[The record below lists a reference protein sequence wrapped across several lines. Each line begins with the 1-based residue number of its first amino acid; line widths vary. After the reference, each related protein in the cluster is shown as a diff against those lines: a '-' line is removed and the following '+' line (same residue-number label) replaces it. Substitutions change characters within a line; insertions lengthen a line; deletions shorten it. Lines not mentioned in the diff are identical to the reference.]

1 MIAIDDTINSD
12 ELGKVC
18 FVCDLASCKGA
29 CCVEGDAGAPLD
41 ESEISELEDNLDTI
55 KPFMRPV
62 GIEVVDNLGV
72 FDYDASGH
80 YVTPL
85 VNGAECAFVI
95 FTGDGIACCAIE
107 KAWEAGKSKFR
118 KPVSCHL
125 YPVRISRYNEF
136 DAVNY
141 HEWHICKP
149 ALKHGKKLEVP
160 LYIFLKV
167 PLIRKYGAEWYKKLC
182 DSIEPKGK

>member
-1 MIAIDDTINSD
+1 MIAIDNTLNSD

-18 FVCDLASCKGA
+18 FVCNLAACKGA

-41 ESEISELEDNLDTI
+41 ESEISELEDNLDHI
-55 KPFMRPV
+55 KPFMRLD
-62 GIEVVDNLGV
+62 GIKAVDELGV
-72 FDYDASGH
+72 FDYDAHGH

-85 VNGAECAFVI
+85 VNGAECAFVV
-95 FTGDGIACCAIE
+95 FTDEGIAACAIE

-125 YPVRISRYNEF
+125 YPVRISKYNDF

-141 HEWHICKP
+141 HEWHVCHP
-149 ALKHGKKLEVP
+149 ALEYGKKLNVP
-160 LYIFLKV
+160 MYKFLKDS
-167 PLIRKYGAEWYKKLC
+167 LIRKYGVKWYAELC
-182 DSIEPKGK
+182 GSIENPKK